1 THHLGSLSERY
12 ETSGRG
18 PGTVSSGVND
28 PGGVSYGSYQFS
40 TNAGTLQS
48 FLRSEGQPWAG
59 ELTGT
64 PGSAT
69 FTRQWKAIAAREPQ
83 GFKTAQH
90 AFIERS
96 HYQPAA
102 DSVKRATGL
111 DLAARHDA
119 VRDATWSV
127 SVQHGG
133 AAKILKAAVN
143 KTDAT
148 HQRGSADY
156 DKALVQNIYSER
168 TSYVLGLAASGRYT
182 AGQAAQLRD
191 VAHTRY
197 PNELRDALAMF
208 Q

>member
-1 THHLGSLSERY
+1 M
-12 ETSGRG
+12 
-18 PGTVSSGVND
+18 ND